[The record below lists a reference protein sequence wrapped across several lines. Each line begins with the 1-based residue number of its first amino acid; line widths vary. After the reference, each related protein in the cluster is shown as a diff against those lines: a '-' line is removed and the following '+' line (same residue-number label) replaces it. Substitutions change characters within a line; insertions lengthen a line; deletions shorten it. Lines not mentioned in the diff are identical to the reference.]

1 MTVKK
6 GGWHLPP
13 CFLVKRQK
21 VKPNDTKMKLDAVL
35 DKKVRRLVLL
45 CAAVATGFTMIG
57 AWLYQ
62 PRPQPALA
70 AAEWTLRPGDANLTA
85 DGQILYATHCASC
98 HGVRLEGQP
107 QWRVRLA
114 NGLLPAPPHDASGHT
129 WHHGDSYL
137 FAVTKYGIERLLG
150 QHYPNAMPI
159 YDGVLSDREIIAV
172 LSYIK
177 SQWPAEIQSRHDRLN
192 QQLRRQN
199 N

>member
-1 MTVKK
+1 
-6 GGWHLPP
+6 
-13 CFLVKRQK
+13 
-21 VKPNDTKMKLDAVL
+21 MKLDAVL

-45 CAAVATGFTMIG
+45 CGRCYGIYDDRCVAVS
-57 AWLYQ
+57 
-62 PRPQPALA
+62 A
-70 AAEWTLRPGDANLTA
+70 AATTGLSGRRVDFAARRCRSDCRWTNPLRNALRFVPRRSFRRAA
-85 DGQILYATHCASC
+85 PMA
-98 HGVRLEGQP
+98 
-107 QWRVRLA
+107 VRLA

-192 QQLRRQN
+192 QQLRGQN